1 MGDVVKVL
9 GSVTAIGGAIL
20 GADAAS
26 DRRKAARAQSRIQA
40 RARQREQLAQV
51 RQNQIAAAQ
60 GAQGAASGGTL
71 DSSGFRGSQ
80 GSIQS
85 TTAGNVAFSNQVQ
98 GLQDYTANRLQSAAK
113 TDTLIQLGS
122 VVKDF
127 AIQAATGG
135 AGGTTPGTK

>member
-1 MGDVVKVL
+1 MGDEVKVL
-9 GSVTAIGGAIL
+9 GSVTAIGGAIQ

-26 DRRKAARAQSRIQA
+26 DRRKAAQPLGRIHAQVRPS
-40 RARQREQLAQV
+40 EQLAQV
-51 RQNQIAAAQ
+51 RQHQLAAAPA
-60 GAQGAASGGTL
+60 AQDAASGGTP
-71 DSSGFRGSQ
+71 DSSGLRGSQ

-113 TDTLIQLGS
+113 NDTLIQLGY

-135 AGGTTPGTK
+135 AGGTTPGAK